1 MEKSGIA
8 SVNIEQAC
16 TNFICYRSVY
26 YLAKLSESRHLTC
39 SSTSCR
45 TPSSATLD
53 LQSARFFLHFPP
65 STHRGLRNHLR
76 LLGEISDGL
85 FLLLGLKTDRSCL
98 SDVIVLIC
106 GLDTY

>member
-53 LQSARFFLHFPP
+53 LQSARRSQQPP
-65 STHRGLRNHLR
+65 K
-76 LLGEISDGL
+76 LLTPPTRTSFSDAPP
-85 FLLLGLKTDRSCL
+85 TSVCPVNINPANSSDRQQRFDSSCR
-98 SDVIVLIC
+98 S
-106 GLDTY
+106 GK

>member
-1 MEKSGIA
+1 MNA
-8 SVNIEQAC
+8 STCLAD
-16 TNFICYRSVY
+16 FISLRLMPL
-26 YLAKLSESRHLTC
+26 LA
-39 SSTSCR
+39 
-45 TPSSATLD
+45 
-53 LQSARFFLHFPP
+53 
-65 STHRGLRNHLR
+65 LRCLLAFLR